1 MNKSAVC
8 VGIGSFEP
16 PDDLGSTLLFVCVHE
31 LEAKKFLAKMQIVRV
46 LSKIATEHT
55 EINWIGSTV
64 DSTTTLSDQLTQK
77 IIGAAVEVHKS
88 LGPGLLES
96 IYEEALSFE
105 LDLRGISYAR
115 QVGVDIV
122 YKGRVIK
129 GQRIDIIVEREVV
142 IEIKSLSRMPDIV
155 IAQILSY
162 LKATGLK
169 RGLII
174 NFGEKRLV
182 DGIRRVSN

>member
-1 MNKSAVC
+1 LC
-8 VGIGSFEP
+8 
-16 PDDLGSTLLFVCVHE
+16 
-31 LEAKKFLAKMQIVRV
+31 
-46 LSKIATEHT
+46 
-55 EINWIGSTV
+55 
-64 DSTTTLSDQLTQK
+64 
-77 IIGAAVEVHKS
+77 
-88 LGPGLLES
+88 
-96 IYEEALSFE
+96 FE

-182 DGIRRVSN
+182 DGIRRISN